1 MARPLPL
8 TSFPSSSST
17 TSSVIFRR
25 FAVFS
30 NEDLEGSGSA
40 ATAGRALLRRFWLGG
55 KEKGMGV
62 VVVEEEEAV
71 ALTRALRRDG
81 VALSG
86 MAQLDFFFCPLIDV
100 GLSSPL
106 DSSQS
111 DQLCSRQSLVVE
123 VLNLK
128 MD

>member
-1 MARPLPL
+1 M
-8 TSFPSSSST
+8 
-17 TSSVIFRR
+17 IFRR

-55 KEKGMGV
+55 KERGIGV
-62 VVVEEEEAV
+62 AVMEEDEEAV

-86 MAQLDFFFCPLIDV
+86 MAQLDFF
-100 GLSSPL
+100 
-106 DSSQS
+106 
-111 DQLCSRQSLVVE
+111 LVP
-123 VLNLK
+123 
-128 MD
+128 